1 MCVLSS
7 IFYVDNM
14 QMNQI
19 ICVLKLDC
27 AIEAINYMQLKRV
40 IMKLLFV
47 WRISVQK

>member
-1 MCVLSS
+1 MLCAMLPMSS
-7 IFYVDNM
+7 FFYVDNM

-47 WRISVQK
+47 W